1 MPGWCLLQRFGL
13 YKKHPQARSHVSTCW
28 CVMCQDFLQR
38 ESQALRVSTQI
49 SESIQRLSTQ
59 FWGVVLFSRKT
70 WIQAPGMFPPAT
82 CGTMPGRA
90 IRKWDMSFRPVLMLR
105 ALWYTDILK
114 NTVCNHRHLEPEP
127 QNGKTAGLSTR
138 LEFSFYIR
146 PLGDRDPYELL
157 FSGISGWRVFSM
169 DVYPCAN

>member
-1 MPGWCLLQRFGL
+1 MCDVPGLLATRISSI
-13 YKKHPQARSHVSTCW
+13 ARIYP
-28 CVMCQDFLQR
+28 DQR
-38 ESQALRVSTQI
+38 EHPEAVYTILGGC
-49 SESIQRLSTQ
+49 
-59 FWGVVLFSRKT
+59 FPKLFSRKT